1 MKNRTERKMLDGLL
15 VLSLLVTLC
24 CWVACS
30 PTTTETRFVEHS
42 VQAGETVW
50 EIASK
55 YSDQQVKPFNEFVF
69 EIQQQNKLA
78 GKYIH
83 AGDILIIPMACH
95 VKR

>member
-24 CWVACS
+24 CWAACS

-55 YSDQQVKPFNEFVF
+55 YADRQVKPFNEFVY
-69 EIQQQNKLA
+69 EIQAQNKLA
-78 GKYIH
+78 GRYIQP
-83 AGDILIIPMACH
+83 GDVLVIPMASH
-95 VKR
+95 TK